1 MIFVFP
7 RMSPSLRHRILVM
20 IGKLVVM
27 MNKVVVMTSMVL
39 ENCSVTDR
47 GNDKHM
53 ADNPFLDAS

>member
-1 MIFVFP
+1 M
-7 RMSPSLRHRILVM
+7 VM